1 MENFTESE
9 KAQLWHGVC
18 KVTGFICIGSKNV
31 SLLHASWMLPGKLIN
46 NCVGV
51 DSNISVY
58 VQ

>member
-9 KAQLWHGVC
+9 KAQLSHGVC

-31 SLLHASWMLPGKLIN
+31 SLLHASWMFPGKLIN
-46 NCVGV
+46 NCVRV
-51 DSNISVY
+51 DSYISVY